1 MSQHTA
7 PGPPAS
13 PGTSAGFVFDARRW
27 SGYEVAAG
35 GLSLLLLALVSA
47 PWFGIR
53 FTGCPPQDGFTCQV
67 SVTGTVHGTV
77 HGYMWAT
84 IVPTLVILAMLVL
97 RAGYDTVPF
106 LRWPSDRQLLAGAAC
121 ANLLIVVAAFLAKPG
136 YIPLPDP
143 RHLPVEPVPPPI
155 LAVSWEWGAYL
166 TLALAAAAA
175 TAAILSIPA
184 ARARLAG
191 LAAPG
196 RVTSAP
202 SRPA

>member
-1 MSQHTA
+1 MVT
-7 PGPPAS
+7 
-13 PGTSAGFVFDARRW
+13 RRPR
-27 SGYEVAAG
+27 AA
-35 GLSLLLLALVSA
+35 LSLLLLALVSA

-53 FTGCPPQDGFTCQV
+53 FAGCPPQGWSACQV

-97 RAGYDTVPF
+97 RAGYDPVPF
-106 LRWPSDRQLLAGAAC
+106 FRWPSDRQLLAGAAC

-136 YIPLPDP
+136 YIPLPNP

-166 TLALAAAAA
+166 TLALAAASAA
-175 TAAILSIPA
+175 AAILGIPA
-184 ARARLAG
+184 ARAWLAG

-196 RVTSAP
+196 HVASSP